1 MYNYWRNLQKSAYR
15 RSETQEENERNFISD
30 LNNLFDI
37 AHANALEIIKIEE
50 DRKFLLSQREPGRRG
65 CLMGIDMKLEKRE
78 ERVLL
83 RVIEQ
88 ENRRAKAHH
97 SSEIDD
103 TFMDSSEESS
113 GTEDISDQP
122 GPSSN
127 IVQSSL
133 EENINAQIELRMG
146 IVCVRKCFLTPKIMA
161 VLDRFQISQRSAVFI
176 LEAVAESLGQYR

>member
-1 MYNYWRNLQKSAYR
+1 MYNYWRNLQNSACR
-15 RSETQEENERNFISD
+15 RSETQEENERNFILD

-50 DRKFLLSQREPGRRG
+50 HRKFLLSQREPGRRG
-65 CLMGIDMKLEKRE
+65 CLMGIDMKLAKRE

-97 SSEIDD
+97 SLEIDD
-103 TFMDSSEESS
+103 NFMDSSEETS
-113 GTEDISDQP
+113 GTEDIFDQP

-127 IVQSSL
+127 IAQSFL
-133 EENINAQIELRMG
+133 EENINAQIELRM
-146 IVCVRKCFLTPKIMA
+146 
-161 VLDRFQISQRSAVFI
+161 
-176 LEAVAESLGQYR
+176 